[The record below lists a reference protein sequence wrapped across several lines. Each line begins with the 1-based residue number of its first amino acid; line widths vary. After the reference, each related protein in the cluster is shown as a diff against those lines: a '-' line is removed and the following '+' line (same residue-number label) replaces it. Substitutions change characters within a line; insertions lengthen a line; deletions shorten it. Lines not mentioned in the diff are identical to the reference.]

1 MRVVGRRLGVL
12 LWCAALVAIWPE
24 GPATGQ
30 PAKDAD
36 ADEVE
41 KINARIEKS
50 ITWYDVFPEEG
61 ATTPLKPKTVM
72 KWRNVTRGPEGGAIM
87 VIWPHNGRPVA
98 MAGVFQWKGK
108 ICHEFDSL
116 SRTNKMIAR
125 DKDRVIWSPTAAGV
139 EFKPVPAAAEPAKTA
154 AARLLQMKDIAAQFK
169 ATFTGWG
176 KDNTYQE
183 ELRLLPTP
191 VYRYE
196 LTKPTE
202 PDGDLIDGALFAYAQ
217 GTDPEAILVLEAVG
231 TAKKVE
237 WQYAFARATSG
248 GLVVK
253 RGEETVWTAAKN
265 PPSQTPTHP
274 HIMMQRLA
282 EK

>member
-1 MRVVGRRLGVL
+1 MRVEGRRIGVL
-12 LWCAALVAIWPE
+12 LWCAALVAIWP
-24 GPATGQ
+24 GVRTTGQ
-30 PAKDAD
+30 PGKAAD
-36 ADEVE
+36 SEEVE

-50 ITWYDVFPEEG
+50 IDWYDVLPEEG

-87 VIWPHNGRPVA
+87 VIWPHNGRPIA
-98 MAGVFQWKGK
+98 MAGIFQWKGK

-116 SRTNKMIAR
+116 SRSNKLIAR
-125 DKDRVIWSPTAAGV
+125 DKDRAIWSPKEAGV
-139 EFKPVPAAAEPAKTA
+139 EFKPVPSAAEPAKTA
-154 AARLLQMKDIAAQFK
+154 AARLLQMKDIATQFK

-176 KDNTYQE
+176 KDNTDQE

-196 LTKPTE
+196 LAKPNE
-202 PDGDLIDGALFAYAQ
+202 PDGDLVDGALFAYVQ
-217 GTDPEAILVLEAVG
+217 GTDPEVILLLEAIG
-231 TAKKVE
+231 TAKKAE

-253 RGEETVWTAAKN
+253 RGDEIVWTAVKN
-265 PPSQTPTHP
+265 PPSQKSTHP
-274 HIMMQRLA
+274 HLVMQRLV